1 MTELTVALRKPLVER
16 REILGIALVSLSA
29 ASIAIVPTLAKLAYD
44 GGSNTMTVITVR
56 SLLSVALTF
65 AVMRGFGHALR
76 IGRGPMLIS
85 IASGVAYAAN
95 LVGFLGAVAYIPVNT
110 VVLICFL
117 HPLLVGLAGGRL
129 GEAQGLKRTMGG
141 MLVAFAGLALA
152 IGFSF
157 DKLNMA
163 GVALAGLSM
172 IACAAVIV
180 GSGHAAKQAG
190 SLAVV
195 FYMMLSAAMT
205 LALLFPFAGTWALPL
220 NTSGWLGLSG
230 VAIGATIGT
239 LAFFG
244 GLTLIGTV
252 RATMLSNLEPVL
264 GILFAMLVLGERIVA
279 LQGLGIA
286 LVIGAIVA
294 LEFRR

>member
-1 MTELTVALRKPLVER
+1 LEIDCLIPLAV
-16 REILGIALVSLSA
+16 ISGLVPA
-29 ASIAIVPTLAKLAYD
+29 TH
-44 GGSNTMTVITVR
+44 
-56 SLLSVALTF
+56 F
-65 AVMRGFGHALR
+65 
-76 IGRGPMLIS
+76 
-85 IASGVAYAAN
+85 
-95 LVGFLGAVAYIPVNT
+95 T

-117 HPLLVGLAGGRL
+117 HPLLVGLVGGRL

-195 FYMMLSAAMT
+195 FYMMLSAAVT
-205 LALLFPFAGTWALPL
+205 LALLFPLAGTWALPAGHL
-220 NTSGWLGLSG
+220 GWLGLSG
-230 VAIGATIGT
+230 VAIGATIGATIGT
-239 LAFFG
+239 LTFFA

-294 LEFRR
+294 LEIGR

>member
-1 MTELTVALRKPLVER
+1 MNREPSPPPGTPSHAFCAGAGDNPAERAWGNSRLEIDCLIPLAV
-16 REILGIALVSLSA
+16 ISGLVPA
-29 ASIAIVPTLAKLAYD
+29 TH
-44 GGSNTMTVITVR
+44 
-56 SLLSVALTF
+56 F
-65 AVMRGFGHALR
+65 
-76 IGRGPMLIS
+76 
-85 IASGVAYAAN
+85 
-95 LVGFLGAVAYIPVNT
+95 T

-117 HPLLVGLAGGRL
+117 HPLLVGLVGGRL

-195 FYMMLSAAMT
+195 FYMMLSAAVT
-205 LALLFPFAGTWALPL
+205 LALLFPLAGTWALPAGHL
-220 NTSGWLGLSG
+220 GWLGLSG

-239 LAFFG
+239 LTFFA